1 MIKLGISLRV
11 VKAEKYDEKRDAL
24 SHDWPILLEKLG
36 IIPVYIPNILS
47 DLKEF
52 LKNTDV
58 NCLLLSGGDNIG
70 DNPER
75 DTSEKNIIEYGINN
89 KIPILGVCRGMQS
102 LNNFFGGSVDKNRN
116 SNHVGRPHSVKISN
130 TFLQSLFE
138 SNSINVNSYHNN
150 VITKENLSKQL
161 TSFAEYEMD
170 QTIEGFFHK
179 KYPIMGVMWHP
190 ERNPDNTSELIL
202 SRFFCDNEFWK
213 KII

>member
-89 KIPILGVCRGMQS
+89 KIPILGLS
-102 LNNFFGGSVDKNRN
+102 ITEYID
-116 SNHVGRPHSVKISN
+116 NH
-130 TFLQSLFE
+130 
-138 SNSINVNSYHNN
+138 
-150 VITKENLSKQL
+150 
-161 TSFAEYEMD
+161 
-170 QTIEGFFHK
+170 
-179 KYPIMGVMWHP
+179 
-190 ERNPDNTSELIL
+190 
-202 SRFFCDNEFWK
+202 
-213 KII
+213 

>member
-1 MIKLGISLRV
+1 MWAMKPIPQASCSCAGSYSPCLGGKPERVTIICSPRCESL
-11 VKAEKYDEKRDAL
+11 
-24 SHDWPILLEKLG
+24 
-36 IIPVYIPNILS
+36 
-47 DLKEF
+47 
-52 LKNTDV
+52 

-150 VITKENLSKQL
+150 VITKENL
-161 TSFAEYEMD
+161 T
-170 QTIEGFFHK
+170 
-179 KYPIMGVMWHP
+179 
-190 ERNPDNTSELIL
+190 
-202 SRFFCDNEFWK
+202 K
-213 KII
+213 KISSKIKKLESFIEKTSL

>member
-89 KIPILGVCRGMQS
+89 KIPIILLSPTWGNQS
-102 LNNFFGGSVDKNRN
+102 ILEYIGTKILYILLKTNNLIVLAEKNYLEKLV
-116 SNHVGRPHSVKISN
+116 SKKFPLHSLPK
-130 TFLQSLFE
+130 L
-138 SNSINVNSYHNN
+138 
-150 VITKENLSKQL
+150 
-161 TSFAEYEMD
+161 
-170 QTIEGFFHK
+170 
-179 KYPIMGVMWHP
+179 
-190 ERNPDNTSELIL
+190 
-202 SRFFCDNEFWK
+202 
-213 KII
+213 